1 MVKKKAMFFNFV
13 HRLKNLNSVNC
24 CQRASLA
31 LAWIHLVF
39 KNHYGMYNMLWSYD
53 TVCQQAAAALNQD
66 SIFHL
71 SVFQGLDDLS
81 PRSSSWLQLFLL

>member
-13 HRLKNLNSVNC
+13 HRLKILNSVNC

-31 LAWIHLVF
+31 LAWIHSVF
-39 KNHYGMYNMLWSYD
+39 KNHYGMYNMLWSYG

-81 PRSSSWLQLFLL
+81 PSSSSWLQLFLL